1 MIGGIVVP
9 CGAIVSVH
17 VAGVETRDQ
26 GSTGEQGGQLDDWF
40 ERRLESHGI
49 PATGRRRYGIP
60 RILTLIGLVIALL
73 GMFWALSA
81 VGNGTTST
89 TTPTGQTTTQNT
101 SGNGGT
107 NSNTTGSNTTASQ
120 APWQK
125 VTVDVLNGYGG
136 ASAASTAATTL
147 KSKGFTVGVTG
158 NGGTKIKHTLVVFTT
173 GHRAQAKLI
182 AKQLG
187 LAGAL
192 PLQLAQSVP
201 QTAVKDGVAI
211 VLGPNGLPS
220 SL

>member
-1 MIGGIVVP
+1 VP

-26 GSTGEQGGQLDDWF
+26 GSTGEQGAPLDDWF

-60 RILTLIGLVIALL
+60 RILTLIGLGIALL

-81 VGNGTTST
+81 VTNGTSASSPPVT
-89 TTPTGQTTTQNT
+89 TANTGGT
-101 SGNGGT
+101 GNGGT
-107 NSNTTGSNTTASQ
+107 SSSTTGTNTSTTQ
-120 APWQK
+120 AAWQK

-136 ASAASTAATTL
+136 ANAASTAAETL
-147 KSKGFTVGVTG
+147 KSKGFTIGVTG
-158 NGGTKIKHTLVVFTT
+158 NGGTVPRTLVVYTS

-182 AKQLG
+182 ATQLK
-187 LAGAL
+187 LSGAL
-192 PLQLAQSVP
+192 PVFLARKVP
-201 QTAVKDGVAI
+201 PTAVKDGVAI

-220 SL
+220 AL